1 VAHATRYGFLF
12 LFAAWADSFEEYE
25 RTKQR
30 IEEGQAKRDKDTETA
45 DMLHRKITMYR
56 YPMQELH
63 LNYPTTKG
71 KIYSEEEDRYL
82 LCRLDYY
89 GLNSEGVYD
98 RIKKDVSEFPV
109 FRFDWFFKSRTTVEL
124 ERRSKTLL
132 LMIAK
137 EQDDGKGKG
146 KEKEKE
152 DKPKG
157 SKKSLGKRTFDE
169 AGLDDT
175 SRASTPKG
183 AASKKSTPAA
193 SSAAGTAAK
202 KRKVAQTS

>member
-1 VAHATRYGFLF
+1 MDVV
-12 LFAAWADSFEEYE
+12 EYE

-45 DMLHRKITMYR
+45 DMLRRKIAMYR

-89 GLNSEGVYD
+89 GLNSENVFD

-109 FRFDWFFKSRTTVEL
+109 FRFDWFFKSRTTQEL
-124 ERRSKTLL
+124 ERRGKTLL

-152 DKPKG
+152 EKPAAKG
-157 SKKSLGKRTFDE
+157 PKKMLGVCSLNYVTLSLLNSFQKRSFDD
-169 AGLDDT
+169 AGLEDA

-183 AASKKSTPAA
+183 GASKKSTPSAT
-193 SSAAGTAAK
+193 SSK
-202 KRKVAQTS
+202 KRKV